1 MNKMS
6 ESTSVGNIH
15 LGIKITQES
24 IQKEIKRVSSSIGDS
39 FRDMFRS
46 MGKQTTGH
54 VKDTVSRMNNSV
66 KTFAQTGTK
75 ASDNVAKS
83 TERMQAAYAKTE
95 TQIKSLQSRL
105 AGLYAEQDKIIRGY
119 MDMPTLGG
127 LSKDESLDKMLG
139 SDARFAELTAEIDKL
154 EAKIGPLAAK
164 TKQLADKIKL
174 TGNAAKE
181 SAQKFKL
188 ADTGARN
195 LSKTIKATTPKMR
208 NFGKEMKRSTGTV
221 AGFGVAVKR
230 TFRTIARR
238 IAMYYIL
245 MRAIR
250 SFSSYVMDSLR
261 TNEAFSRSLNQVKT
275 NLKVAFTPIYQ
286 AALPALNTLMNTL
299 ATATTYLAAF
309 TSALFGKTYKQSF
322 EAVEGLDA
330 TKKAMA
336 GAGAQAK
343 KTAKDMKGL
352 AAFDELNLLS
362 GDKVDVGGGE
372 GVNVEDG
379 MVAPDPNIFE
389 AADKAA
395 QKFKDTIKDLA
406 GMINV
411 SDFAGKIRE
420 GLAMVDLGA
429 IKNNLKSAFA
439 DLGDIAKT
447 YISAMVPVARA
458 EMKALGTALKYGIA
472 IAGNLFEPISEGFAR
487 FTSNMKQPIKD
498 WMWSTSEKM
507 AQGFENL
514 STVFELIGSSWLGS
528 IMKYKP
534 QIADVFEDIYT
545 NTANTFML
553 LSTIISGAWEIV
565 TKGIADFAI
574 NNKSEIQKFTDG
586 VIGIFVKFGDVT
598 NHIWEG
604 LIGILTTAWNT
615 WGKGIVDL
623 AVEALSDVGRWM
635 LKIYNG
641 VIIPIWDY
649 ALGTLQEIWDEGL
662 GELVSDLSNYMGL
675 IVERFKLIWQAIS
688 PVVEAIIDFL
698 IPAVKAGFENLID
711 MVKHTVSTIVSLA
724 RSIVQILTGVL
735 DFILG
740 IFTGDWERAWN
751 GIKEIFAG
759 VINGIV
765 GVAEA
770 GINGIITSINGVL
783 KGANAI
789 KIPDWVPGLGGKGI
803 NIPLIPKL
811 DIPKLAAGGIVDQ
824 PTLAM
829 VGERGREAVVPLENN
844 TGWMDTLAQKV
855 TAAITQTTTK
865 DNNSGDL
872 IIRVGEIDFARIA
885 IKAINNVNRLAGT
898 TLLEV

>member
-1 MNKMS
+1 M
-6 ESTSVGNIH
+6 
-15 LGIKITQES
+15 
-24 IQKEIKRVSSSIGDS
+24 
-39 FRDMFRS
+39 
-46 MGKQTTGH
+46 
-54 VKDTVSRMNNSV
+54 
-66 KTFAQTGTK
+66 
-75 ASDNVAKS
+75 
-83 TERMQAAYAKTE
+83 
-95 TQIKSLQSRL
+95 
-105 AGLYAEQDKIIRGY
+105 YAEQDRIIDNY
-119 MDMPTLGG
+119 KNLPTFSGMT
-127 LSKDESLDKMLG
+127 SEESLDKMIG
-139 SDARFAELTAEIDKL
+139 ADTRFSDLTVKIDQL
-154 EAKIGPLAAK
+154 NAKIDPLLK
-164 TKQLADKIKL
+164 KNKILAEDIKKV
-174 TGNAAKE
+174 GNAAQTTSQRMGGFTNSLKK
-181 SAQKFKL
+181 STPPIRTT
-188 ADTGARN
+188 TGEMKKAAV
-195 LSKTIKATTPKMR
+195 ATT
-208 NFGKEMKRSTGTV
+208 
-221 AGFGVAVKR
+221 GFAAAFSR
-230 TFRTIARR
+230 TFKQIARR
-238 IAMYYIL
+238 LIVYYLIIK
-245 MRAIR
+245 AIR
-250 SFSSYVMDSLR
+250 SFARYMGSSLK
-261 TNEAFSRSLNQVKT
+261 TNSEFSRSLGVIKT
-275 NLKVAFTPIYQ
+275 NLQVAFMPIYQ
-286 AALPALNTLMNTL
+286 SVLPAINALMKAL
-299 ATATTYLAAF
+299 ATATTYIATF
-309 TSALFGKTYKQSF
+309 TSALFGKTYKQS
-322 EAVEGLDA
+322 LDSVKQMNA
-330 TKKAMA
+330 QKKAMQ
-336 GAGAQAK
+336 GIGKQAK
-343 KTAKDMKGL
+343 STMKDL
-352 AAFDELNLLS
+352 APFDELNLL
-362 GDKVDVGGGE
+362 GGSKADAG
-372 GVNVEDG
+372 GFDSG
-379 MVAPDPNIFE
+379 MVTPDAIDIEN
-389 AADKAA
+389 ADKAT
-395 QKFKDTIKDLA
+395 QGLLGTIKKLTTAID
-406 GMINV
+406 N
-411 SDFAGKIRE
+411 SDFAKKFRE
-420 GLAMVDLGA
+420 GLAMVDFGA
-429 IKNNLKSAFA
+429 IRQNLKSAFA

-751 GIKEIFAG
+751 GIKDIFAG